1 MLSRGRTETKEIFTC
16 LRAVTLGMEINEIC
30 QLSVT
35 ETKTNSMICCP
46 VLSQSFLLR
55 RKYKSSLILSFKTM
69 RQEPSKSVDA
79 FVKKIRTLV
88 EECYFTNPDEHIIDA
103 LVFGSNSKRTQTK
116 LLEKDASLTLD
127 TALDIARTEEVMSKR
142 LKGISSDVST
152 RVDALKYGRAS
163 SKAGNSRG
171 PSFVC
176 ADVMAWST
184 IYLNDLY
191 AQLMDQYVV
200 HVVVTKGILKHLKKN
215 PSVSGLW

>member
-1 MLSRGRTETKEIFTC
+1 
-16 LRAVTLGMEINEIC
+16 
-30 QLSVT
+30 
-35 ETKTNSMICCP
+35 
-46 VLSQSFLLR
+46 
-55 RKYKSSLILSFKTM
+55 M

-88 EECYFTNPDEHIIDA
+88 EECY
-103 LVFGSNSKRTQTK
+103 
-116 LLEKDASLTLD
+116 
-127 TALDIARTEEVMSKR
+127 IARTEEVMSKR

-200 HVVVTKGILKHLKKN
+200 HVVVAKGILKHLKKN